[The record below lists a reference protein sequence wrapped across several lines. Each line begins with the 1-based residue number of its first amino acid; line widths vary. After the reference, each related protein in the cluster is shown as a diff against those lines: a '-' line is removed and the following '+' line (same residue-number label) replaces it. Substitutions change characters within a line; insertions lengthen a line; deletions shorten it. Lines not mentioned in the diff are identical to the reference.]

1 MDLDDM
7 NEFYDIKK
15 FFKNK
20 KIKCYTDEYTF
31 NCEIKYKS
39 IKYKFG
45 TIITFSYKKI
55 DNKFTISLCQFIN
68 KTEFDIYDHKKFLN
82 DIKKILLNESN
93 VLYIRLKN
101 KKLLEFNILNLDDN
115 YDTYLTDNK
124 SKDEEL
130 LRIIS
135 SLDLIFLDFVESF
148 DILYVFYFIMLTM
161 ILSDNDPEKFNHL
174 LKMSMK

>member
-1 MDLDDM
+1 M

-20 KIKCYTDEYTF
+20 KIKCYNDEYTF

-39 IKYKFG
+39 KKYKFG
-45 TIITFSYKKI
+45 TIITISYKKT
-55 DNKFTISLCQFIN
+55 DNKFAISLCQFIN

-93 VLYIRLKN
+93 ILYIQLKN
-101 KKLLEFNILNLDDN
+101 KKLVEFNVLNLDEN

-124 SKDEEL
+124 LKDDEL

-135 SLDLIFLDFVESF
+135 LLDLIFLDFVESF
-148 DILYVFYFIMLTM
+148 DILYVFYFIMLTI
-161 ILSDNDPEKFNHL
+161 ILSDNDPKKFNHL